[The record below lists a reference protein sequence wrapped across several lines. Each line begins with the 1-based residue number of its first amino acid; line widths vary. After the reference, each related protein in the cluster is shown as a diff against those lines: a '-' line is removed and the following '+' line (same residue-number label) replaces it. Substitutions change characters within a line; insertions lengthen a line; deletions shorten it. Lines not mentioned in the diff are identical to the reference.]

1 MNQDIKGL
9 GDIVAKI
16 TQATKL
22 DKVAKGIATAMGK
35 DDCGCKA
42 RKTKLNKFWDKVLKK
57 KK

>member
-1 MNQDIKGL
+1 MNEDIKGL

-22 DKVAKGIATAMGK
+22 VQVAKGIATAMGK

-42 RKTKLNKFWDKVLKK
+42 RQESLNKMFPINQDKK
-57 KK
+57 

>member
-16 TQATKL
+16 TQVTKL
-22 DKVAKGIATAMGK
+22 DQVAKGIATAMGQ

-42 RKTKLNKFWDKVLKK
+42 RQESLNKMFPINKDIK
-57 KK
+57 

>member
-22 DKVAKGIATAMGK
+22 DQVAKGIATAMGK
-35 DDCGCKA
+35 DDCGCAA
-42 RKTKLNKFWDKVLKK
+42 RQEALNKMFPINQDKK
-57 KK
+57 

>member
-16 TQATKL
+16 TQVTKL
-22 DKVAKGIATAMGK
+22 DQVAKGVATAMGQ

-42 RKTKLNKFWDKVLKK
+42 RQESLNKMFPINQDKK
-57 KK
+57 

>member
-22 DKVAKGIATAMGK
+22 DQVAKGVATAMGQ

-42 RKTKLNKFWDKVLKK
+42 RQESLNKMFPINKDKK
-57 KK
+57 

>member
-16 TQATKL
+16 TQVTKL
-22 DKVAKGIATAMGK
+22 DQVAKGIATAMGQ

-42 RKTKLNKFWDKVLKK
+42 RQESLNKMFPINQDKK
-57 KK
+57 

>member
-9 GDIVAKI
+9 GDIVAKF

-22 DKVAKGIATAMGK
+22 DQVAKGIATAIGQ

-42 RKTKLNKFWDKVLKK
+42 RQESLNKMFPINQDKK
-57 KK
+57 

>member
-22 DKVAKGIATAMGK
+22 DQVAKSVATAMGK

-42 RKTKLNKFWDKVLKK
+42 RQESLNKMFPINQDKK
-57 KK
+57 

>member
-22 DKVAKGIATAMGK
+22 DQVAKGIATAMGK

-42 RKTKLNKFWDKVLKK
+42 RQESLNKMFPINQDKK
-57 KK
+57 